1 MHNHLREKVI
11 SSENVFNGKVLN
23 IRVDQVELPDGM
35 KSMREVIVHPGAVAI
50 IPITD
55 DGKVIFVRQWR
66 NAASEALLEIPAGG
80 KSIDENPIE
89 CAERELMEEIGF
101 RPGKLIPLQP
111 IYLAPGYS
119 SEYLHLFIALDLLPE
134 RLPHDE
140 DERLEVVIHD
150 WKEIDEM
157 MDRGDF
163 KDAKTIAGLIL
174 ARRKLGVT

>member
-1 MHNHLREKVI
+1 MNEHLREKI
-11 SSENVFNGKVLN
+11 LSSENVFNGKVLN

-35 KSMREVIVHPGAVAI
+35 LSMREVIVHPGAVAV

-66 NAASEALLEIPAGG
+66 NAAAEALLEIPAGG
-80 KSIDENPIE
+80 KSINENPVE
-89 CAERELMEEIGF
+89 CAERELMEEIGY
-101 RPGKLIPLQP
+101 RPGNLIPLQS

-119 SEYLHLFIALDLLPE
+119 SEYLHLFIATDLSPE

-140 DERLEVVIHD
+140 DERLEIVIHSWD
-150 WKEIDEM
+150 EIDELM
-157 MDRGDF
+157 NKGEF

-174 ARRKLGVT
+174 ARRKLGI